1 VCCDTL
7 LTKLQ
12 EILKLG
18 MKEQRV
24 ILAKKSIKKFT
35 IYILMMQ
42 VNNAGVPG
50 GKLIDGD
57 ALLRK
62 VGFIPFQLKIIITLF
77 KFFLFGH
84 GEITSE

>member
-1 VCCDTL
+1 M
-7 LTKLQ
+7 TKLQ

-18 MKEQRV
+18 MKEV
-24 ILAKKSIKKFT
+24 ILAKKKYKKFT
-35 IYILMMQ
+35 IYILMQ

-62 VGFIPFQLKIIITLF
+62 V
-77 KFFLFGH
+77 FL
-84 GEITSE
+84 GENYVI